1 MPEIAT
7 DLNQPEIL
15 GATVRAGHTTSDAH
29 LGAVSTENLIALRL
43 VAAVWVYSVAT
54 AYNTAEHIVKHWLL
68 FLLLP
73 PLHSS
78 ILHAFINWLISSSEV
93 SGLAFH

>member
-1 MPEIAT
+1 LPEIAT

-15 GATVRAGHTTSDAH
+15 GATVWASHTTSDAH

-54 AYNTAEHIVKHWLL
+54 ANNTAEHIVKHWLL
-68 FLLLP
+68 FLLLN
-73 PLHSS
+73 
-78 ILHAFINWLISSSEV
+78 FTCV
-93 SGLAFH
+93 YKLADLFLRSLYG